1 MSYLQAIVLGII
13 QGITEFLPVSSSG
26 HLIIVPKFFNW
37 VDQGLA
43 FDAIIHL
50 ATALVIV
57 LILRLE
63 IWQILKGFNFK
74 RVETEYREKRKMM
87 GLIILA
93 IIPAGLIGLFFN
105 NLIEEKL
112 RLVEVVAW
120 SLIFWGIVLGWA
132 EYYNVKLKDKINLDK
147 INWRQSLLV
156 GLMQIIALIPGTSR
170 SGITITAGLFG
181 KMSKK
186 TAIKFSFLAGLPLI
200 FGAGIYKLIELIRLG
215 LLVEQF
221 DILIVGFLSA
231 FISGLL
237 AMKLLLWLADRSG
250 FKIFV
255 VYRIILGL
263 ILLLIFR

>member
-26 HLIIVPKFFNW
+26 HLIIVPKFFDW

-50 ATALVIV
+50 ATALVILLV
-57 LILRLE
+57 LRLE

-74 RVETEYREKRKMM
+74 RIETEYREKRRMM
-87 GLIILA
+87 GLIFLA

-105 NLIEEKL
+105 ALIEQKL
-112 RLVEVVAW
+112 RAVEVVAW
-120 SLIFWGIVLGWA
+120 SLIFWGIVLGWS
-132 EYYNVKLKDKINLDK
+132 EYYNIKLKNKVDLNKIS
-147 INWRQSLLV
+147 WRQSLLV
-156 GLMQIIALIPGTSR
+156 GLMQVIALIPGTSR

-181 KMSKK
+181 NMTKE
-186 TAIKFSFLAGLPLI
+186 AAVKFSFLAGLPLI
-200 FGAGIYKLIELIRLG
+200 FGAGFYKLIELLKTDIS
-215 LLVEQF
+215 VEQV
-221 DILIVGFLSA
+221 DILIVGFISA

-237 AMKLLLWLADRSG
+237 AMKLLLWLAKKNG

-255 VYRIILGL
+255 IYRIILGL
-263 ILLLIFR
+263 ILLLIF